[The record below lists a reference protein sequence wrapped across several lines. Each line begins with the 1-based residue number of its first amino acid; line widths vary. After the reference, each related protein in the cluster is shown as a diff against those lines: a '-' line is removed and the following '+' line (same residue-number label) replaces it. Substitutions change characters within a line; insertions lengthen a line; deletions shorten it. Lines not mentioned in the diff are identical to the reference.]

1 MPHPSSSRPDRS
13 RGRNRGPGETQL
25 SPDARKANLRESL
38 APRATGVPPEVQ
50 KQLILELLEATDP
63 QRGENEPPKT

>member
-1 MPHPSSSRPDRS
+1 
-13 RGRNRGPGETQL
+13 
-25 SPDARKANLRESL
+25 L